1 MSENDLVILVVLAAA
16 AGFLLLKLRNVL
28 GERTGFEKTDR
39 PAPTDQSAG
48 AGPDGVVT
56 PFPGRERARDD
67 SDIFAY
73 TEPDSPLGE
82 NLKKIKGYEPNFN
95 THEFMEGAKGAYE
108 MLLTAFEAGDKAS
121 LKPYLS
127 SEVFTAFS
135 DAIDDRESRGL
146 SVDMRFVGF
155 RSAEPVE
162 AIVDDGS
169 REAEVSVRFVAEIV
183 TATRNAQGEIVEGDP
198 AAVRKITDVW
208 TFSRT
213 LGRSDPNWMLAATG
227 G

>member
-28 GERTGFEKTDR
+28 GERTGFEKPDQ
-39 PAPTDQSAG
+39 PTPPDNGAG
-48 AGPDGVVT
+48 AAQDQVVT
-56 PFPGRERARDD
+56 PFPNRDRARDD

-73 TEPDSPLGE
+73 AEPDTPLGE
-82 NLKKIKGYEPNFN
+82 GLKKIKAHEPSFN
-95 THEFMEGAKGAYE
+95 THEFMDGAKSAYE

-121 LKPYLS
+121 LRPYLS
-127 SEVFTAFS
+127 AEVFTAFS
-135 DAIDDRESRGL
+135 DAIDDRSSRGL

-162 AIVDDGS
+162 AIVDEKTQ
-169 REAEVSVRFVAEIV
+169 EAEVSVRFVAEIV

-213 LGRSDPNWMLAATG
+213 LGRSDPNWILAATG